1 MRRGGGRRRWRARR
15 RRDKCDGEKRG
26 WSGGGVERRV
36 AWRSGEFESVRTIR
50 AREMIMCGCAAFVWG
65 AVCDAESTRREQAG
79 RQARFETRKT
89 LSKRPIM
96 LHRSAPVAPCQH
108 AAPPPHTPLEKNRN
122 TLSPQSHT
130 LVFYSSMA
138 RAAPLQPHCAPRHC
152 TQPPSL
158 SPTPHRCPPPPPSTT
173 SQKAPPPPLPPC
185 PTSACCPYRTI

>member
-1 MRRGGGRRRWRARR
+1 MEWWWRREESGMEREWRVR
-15 RRDKCDGEKRG
+15 
-26 WSGGGVERRV
+26 
-36 AWRSGEFESVRTIR
+36 VRTIR

-79 RQARFETRKT
+79 GRLDLRREKRSQNDRSCYTAPLRSPVPTRRTTTTHASRK
-89 LSKRPIM
+89 KP
-96 LHRSAPVAPCQH
+96 QH
-108 AAPPPHTPLEKNRN
+108 AF
-122 TLSPQSHT
+122 SPQSHT

-138 RAAPLQPHCAPRHC
+138 RGPLRCSLCAPRHC

-173 SQKAPPPPLPPC
+173 SQMARPPHVPPC